1 MSITMTDTD
10 WPHFRRHGLVFPWG
24 NRPKDWAP
32 GRELYIVPLLSIE
45 PIPEYME
52 LLDDLRLPKQRT
64 SNYLI
69 GVWVLNKGKLAPPP
83 ASAAPAPPPP
93 VQGAPTVQLPQA
105 LLDLLPSLTQQ
116 TQTAPQSAAPPP
128 AQLPEN
134 NTALAAEVAQL
145 TPEQIQLMLRTL
157 SSTALAP
164 QPPVPSASPPIVPPT
179 IPTIPAIPG
188 MPMHQSPP
196 PLPPQQGIPLQ
207 PWLNQPAGY
216 PPPYQPPP
224 ANMYPGQGPPPP
236 HPYPGDMHQEYY
248 ERDRPGPR
256 GRYDGP
262 GDRGHRGGRGRNR
275 GRSHN
280 RDHSHDRPRDSG
292 WKSRGRGRGGGGP
305 SGPPRGRGRG
315 DHMGW
320 S

>member
-1 MSITMTDTD
+1 
-10 WPHFRRHGLVFPWG
+10 
-24 NRPKDWAP
+24 
-32 GRELYIVPLLSIE
+32 
-45 PIPEYME
+45 ME

-83 ASAAPAPPPP
+83 VSAAPAPLP
-93 VQGAPTVQLPQA
+93 GAPTVQLPQA

-116 TQTAPQSAAPPP
+116 TQTVPQSAASPPTL
-128 AQLPEN
+128 LPEN
-134 NTALAAEVAQL
+134 NATLAAEVAQL

-157 SSTALAP
+157 SSTGLAP
-164 QPPVPSASPPIVPPT
+164 QPPAPSASPPIVPPT
-179 IPTIPAIPG
+179 IPPIPAIPG
-188 MPMHQSPP
+188 MPMQQSPP

-224 ANMYPGQGPPPP
+224 PNMYPGQGPPPP

-262 GDRGHRGGRGRNR
+262 GDRGYRGGRGRNR
-275 GRSHN
+275 GRGHN

-292 WKSRGRGRGGGGP
+292 WKSRGRGRGGGGGGP

-315 DHMGW
+315 DHNGW